1 MINIHFEGKFL
12 KIILLLVF
20 LLNKK
25 NFVEGMEFERKI

>member
-20 LLNKK
+20 RLNKK